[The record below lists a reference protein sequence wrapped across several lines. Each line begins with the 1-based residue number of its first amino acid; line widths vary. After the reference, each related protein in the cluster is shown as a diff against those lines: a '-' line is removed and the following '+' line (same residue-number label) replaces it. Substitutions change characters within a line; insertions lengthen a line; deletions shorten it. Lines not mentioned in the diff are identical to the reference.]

1 MFRDTVI
8 EIFKNV
14 WPMLLIT
21 SMIVV
26 SLRTVYLISNKKP
39 FVFYQELLMF
49 GFIIYVICLFYVVT
63 FQDVSWSTSNFI
75 PFKEMFRYPIFS
87 RLFIRNVVGNIL
99 IFIPYGFFA
108 SYFLKVNK
116 KSILFFLSLFTS
128 VTIETTQLVIGRV
141 FDIDDI
147 LLNVVG
153 GMLGFFL
160 YQSFILM
167 KDHLPSFLKTE
178 WFYNIIVSVIL
189 LIMGLYLL
197 KFIEVGV

>member
-21 SMIVV
+21 SMIVI
-26 SLRTVYLISNKKP
+26 SLRAVYLISNKKP

-49 GFIIYVICLFYVVT
+49 GFILYVICLFYVVT
-63 FQDVSWSTSNFI
+63 FQDVSWSSSNFI

-87 RLFIRNVVGNIL
+87 RLFMRNVVGNIL
-99 IFIPYGFFA
+99 IFVPYGFFA
-108 SYFLKVNK
+108 SYFLKMNK
-116 KSILFFLSLFTS
+116 KSVLFLLSLFTS
-128 VTIETTQLVIGRV
+128 ITIETTQLVIGRV

-147 LLNVVG
+147 LLNVAG
-153 GMLGFFL
+153 GMTGFFL
-160 YQSFILM
+160 YQSFLLV
-167 KDHLPSFLKTE
+167 KDHLPSCLKTE
-178 WFYNIIVSVIL
+178 WFYNIIVSIIL
-189 LIMGLYLL
+189 LVMGLYLL